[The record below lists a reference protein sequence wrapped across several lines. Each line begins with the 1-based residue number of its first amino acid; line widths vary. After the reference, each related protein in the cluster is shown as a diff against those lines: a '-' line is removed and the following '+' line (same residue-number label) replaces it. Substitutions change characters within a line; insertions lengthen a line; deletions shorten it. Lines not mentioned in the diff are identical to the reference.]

1 MIKFGRGTKLYSVLR
16 LKCPRCQNSDLFIN
30 KNPYNFNT
38 LDKMPHYCEVCGED
52 LQRETGFYYGAMM
65 ISHATTTLIA
75 VIVHVTVYQ
84 FYGWE
89 IAPNLIALLT
99 VLLVMM
105 PIIFRTSRAVWI
117 NIFSKYDPN
126 AITNKIKR

>member
-1 MIKFGRGTKLYSVLR
+1 MTF
-16 LKCPRCQNSDLFIN
+16 
-30 KNPYNFNT
+30 
-38 LDKMPHYCEVCGED
+38 DKMPHYCSECGED

-65 ISHATTTLIA
+65 ISHATTTIIA
-75 VIVHVTVYQ
+75 VIVHVTVFH

-99 VLLVMM
+99 VLVLMM

-117 NIFSKYDPN
+117 NIFSKYDPK
-126 AITNKIKR
+126 ATQNKIEH